1 MFVMVA
7 IMASI
12 FQGSV
17 NRNGGVTEDLMDKTS
32 WKSAC
37 SGWCLQTCMKDPGFA
52 KYLEESPANRAECT
66 GYWCNC
72 SDMV

>member
-17 NRNGGVTEDLMDKTS
+17 NWNGGVTEDFMDKTS

-37 SGWCLQTCMKDPGFA
+37 SGWCLQTCMKDPG
-52 KYLEESPANRAECT
+52 YDNDLISVQPTCD

>member
-1 MFVMVA
+1 MVA
-7 IMASI
+7 ILASI

-17 NRNGGVTEDLMDKTS
+17 NRNGDVTEDLMDQTN

-37 SGWCLQTCMKDPGFA
+37 SGWCLQTCMKDPGFDKDLMDA
-52 KYLEESPANRAECT
+52 VPPQPQCT